1 MAKQELSPKPFSFQQ
16 QQAFMPQEEKLE
28 VQKKQHQLVIGIPK
42 ENDKYESR
50 IPLTPEAVELLV
62 NEGHMVLIEK
72 EAGKS
77 ANYSDSQF
85 SESGGLI
92 VDCSELFKADI
103 ILKIAPLSVKEIG
116 YLRENQIV
124 ISSLHPNNYTEDYIR
139 GMMQKRVSAIAF
151 EKIKDQYNCY
161 PIIRSM
167 SEIAGNTAVL
177 IAAEYLSNVNDG
189 KGVMLGGVT
198 GITPA
203 EVVILGAGTAAE
215 SAARAALGL
224 GAFVKIMD
232 SSIHNMERLQNH
244 LGMKLHTSVLHPQVL
259 SKALK
264 SADVVIGAIHF
275 TEWNY
280 RYIVTEE
287 MVASMKKGSVIVD
300 ISIDQGGCFETSE
313 MRDHGNPVFS
323 KHDVIHYCVPNIPSR
338 VARTASIALSNVI
351 GPILIDI
358 AQSGGL
364 MPMLKSDLGI
374 RHGVYMYNGILTS
387 HIIGNQL
394 GIPSQDIN
402 LLMAA
407 F

>member
-16 QQAFMPQEEKLE
+16 QALMPQEEKLE

-62 NEGHMVLIEK
+62 AEGHRVLIEPD
-72 EAGKS
+72 AGKS
-77 ANYSDSQF
+77 ANYTDTQF
-85 SESGGLI
+85 SESGGLL
-92 VDCSELFKADI
+92 VDAAEVFKADI
-103 ILKIAPLSVKEIG
+103 ILKIAPLTVKEVG
-116 YLRENQIV
+116 YLKENQTV
-124 ISSLHPNNYTEDYIR
+124 ISSLHQENYTEEYIR
-139 GMMQKRVSAIAF
+139 GLMQKRASAIAY

-161 PIIRSM
+161 PVIRSM

-177 IAAEYLSNVNDG
+177 IAAEYLSNVNNG

-280 RYIVTEE
+280 RYVVTEE
-287 MVASMKKGSVIVD
+287 MVSKMKKGSVIVD

-313 MRDHGNPVFS
+313 SRDHGNPVFT

-338 VARTASIALSNVI
+338 VARTASIAISNVI

-358 AQSGGL
+358 ANSGGL
-364 MPMLKSDLGI
+364 MPLLKNDLGI
-374 RHGVYMYNGILTS
+374 RHGVYMYNGILTN

>member
-1 MAKQELSPKPFSFQQ
+1 MAKQELSPKPFNLQ

-50 IPLTPEAVELLV
+50 VPLTPEAVELLV
-62 NEGHMVLIEK
+62 NEGHQILIEK
-72 EAGKS
+72 DAGKS
-77 ANYSDSQF
+77 ANYVDNQF
-85 SESGGLI
+85 SENGGLI
-92 VDCSELFKADI
+92 VDAADVFKADV
-103 ILKIAPLSVKEIG
+103 ILKIAPLTVKEVAC
-116 YLRENQIV
+116 LKENQV
-124 ISSLHPNNYTEDYIR
+124 VLSSLHQNNYTEEYIR
-139 GMMQKRVSAIAF
+139 GLMQKRASAIAF
-151 EKIKDQYNCY
+151 EQIKDQYSCY
-161 PIIRSM
+161 PVVRSM
-167 SEIAGNTAVL
+167 SEIAGNTAIL
-177 IAAEYLSNVNDG
+177 IAAEYLSNVNEG

-224 GAFVKIMD
+224 GAYVKIMD
-232 SSIHNMERLQNH
+232 SSIYKMERLQH
-244 LGMKLHTSVLHPQVL
+244 HIGMKLHTSVLHPQVL

-275 TEWNY
+275 TGWNNSY
-280 RYIVTEE
+280 VVTEE
-287 MVASMKKGSVIVD
+287 MVSKMKKGSVIVD

-313 MRDHGNPVFS
+313 TRDHGNPVFT
-323 KHDVIHYCVPNIPSR
+323 KHDVIHYCVPNIPAR

-351 GPILIDI
+351 GPLLMDI
-358 AQSGGL
+358 AHSGGL
-364 MPMLKSDLGI
+364 KPMLKSDMGI
-374 RHGVYMYNGILTS
+374 RHGIYMYNGILTS
-387 HIIGNQL
+387 HAIGSQL

>member
-1 MAKQELSPKPFSFQQ
+1 MGKQELSPKPFSLP
-16 QQAFMPQEEKLE
+16 QQALMPQEEKLE
-28 VQKKQHQLVIGIPK
+28 IQKKQHQLTIGIPK

-50 IPLTPEAVELLV
+50 IPLTPEAVEILV
-62 NEGHMVLIEK
+62 NEGHTVLIEK
-72 EAGKS
+72 DAGKS
-77 ANYSDSQF
+77 ANYVDTQF
-85 SESGGLI
+85 SENGGMI
-92 VDCSELFKADI
+92 VDGAEVYKADI
-103 ILKIAPLSVKEIG
+103 ILKIAPLTVKEISH
-116 YLRENQIV
+116 LKENQVI
-124 ISSLHPNNYTEDYIR
+124 ISSLHQSNYNEEYIR
-139 GMMQKRVSAIAF
+139 SLMIKRVSAISY
-151 EKIKDQYNCY
+151 ENIKDQYNCY
-161 PIIRSM
+161 PVVRSM

-177 IAAEYLSNVNDG
+177 IAAEYLSNVNHG

-203 EVVILGAGTAAE
+203 EVIILGAGTAAE

-232 SSIHNMERLQNH
+232 SSIHKMERLQNH

-275 TEWNY
+275 TEWNN
-280 RYIVTEE
+280 RFLVTED
-287 MVASMKKGSVIVD
+287 MISKMKKGSVIVD

-313 MRDHGNPVFS
+313 SRDHGNPVFTR
-323 KHDVIHYCVPNIPSR
+323 HDVIHYCVPNIPSR

-351 GPILIDI
+351 GPILMDI
-358 AQSGGL
+358 AHSGGL
-364 MPMLKSDLGI
+364 IPMLKSDLGI
-374 RHGVYMYNGILTS
+374 RHGVYMYNGILTN
-387 HIIGNQL
+387 HNIGNQL

>member
-1 MAKQELSPKPFSFQQ
+1 
-16 QQAFMPQEEKLE
+16 MPQEEKLE
-28 VQKKQHQLVIGIPK
+28 VQKKHHQLVIGIPK

-62 NEGHMVLIEK
+62 NEGHKVLIEK
-72 EAGKS
+72 DAGKS

-116 YLRENQIV
+116 YLKENQIV
-124 ISSLHPNNYTEDYIR
+124 ISSLHPNNYTEEYIR
-139 GMMQKRVSAIAF
+139 GLMQKRVSAIAF

-259 SKALK
+259 SRALK

-280 RYIVTEE
+280 RYIVTED

-374 RHGVYMYNGILTS
+374 RHGVYMYNGILTN

>member
-16 QQAFMPQEEKLE
+16 QALMPQEEKLE
-28 VQKKQHQLVIGIPK
+28 VQKKQHQLIIGIPR
-42 ENDKYESR
+42 ETDKYESR

-62 NEGHMVLIEK
+62 NEGHQVLIEK
-72 EAGKS
+72 EAGLS
-77 ANYSDSQF
+77 ANYSDMQF
-85 SESGGLI
+85 SDCGGII
-92 VDCSELFKADI
+92 VETAEVFKADI
-103 ILKIAPLSVKEIG
+103 ILKVAPLTVKEIG
-116 YLRENQIV
+116 LLKENQTIL
-124 ISSLHPNNYTEDYIR
+124 SSLHPDNYNAEYIR
-139 GMMQKRVSAIAF
+139 GLIHKRASAIAY
-151 EKIKDQYNCY
+151 EKIKDEYGCY
-161 PIIRSM
+161 PVMRSM
-167 SEIAGNTAVL
+167 SEIAGNTAIL

-232 SSIHNMERLQNH
+232 SSIHDMERLQNH

-275 TEWNY
+275 TDWNY
-280 RYIVTEE
+280 QYVVTEE
-287 MVASMKKGSVIVD
+287 MVSKMKKGSVIVD

-313 MRDHGNPVFS
+313 RRDHGNPVFT
-323 KHDVIHYCVPNIPSR
+323 KHDVVHYCVPNIPSR
-338 VARTASIALSNVI
+338 VARTASIAISNVI
-351 GPILIDI
+351 GPILMDI
-358 AQSGGL
+358 AHSGGL

-374 RHGVYMYNGILTS
+374 RHGVYMYNGILTN